1 MNTYATDPT
10 SDARAS
16 TSASTSTAAA
26 TRRDHP
32 VAVVTGAAQGIGAEI
47 AVRLAADGHDIA
59 VVDLDARACAA
70 TVKVVEALGR
80 RAVAVGADVS
90 NEDAVATAVEAIT
103 DALGPPAVL
112 VNNAGILRDA
122 LLGKMSAA
130 DFDLVVSVNLRGAFL
145 MCRAVEAHMRQARWG
160 RIVNLASTAAVGD
173 RGRANY
179 AAAKAGVIGLT
190 KALAIELGPFSIT
203 VNAVAPGFVPTAM
216 TAAVAA
222 RLGMT
227 MEELTVE
234 AVSSIAV
241 RRAGQPAD
249 IANAISFFA
258 DARSSFV
265 SGQVLYVAGGPVD

>member
-1 MNTYATDPT
+1 MNTSGAN
-10 SDARAS
+10 S
-16 TSASTSTAAA
+16 TSAARTSTGAGAD
-26 TRRDHP
+26 TKRGHP
-32 VAVVTGAAQGIGAEI
+32 VAVVTGAARGIGAEI
-47 AVRLAADGHDIA
+47 AARLAADGHDIA
-59 VVDLDARACAA
+59 VVDLDAQAGSA
-70 TVKVVEALGR
+70 TVKAVEALGR

-90 NEDAVATAVEAIT
+90 NEDAVAAAVDAIV
-103 DALGPPAVL
+103 DALGPPVVL

-145 MCRAVEAHMRQARWG
+145 MCRAVESHMRQARWG

-190 KALAIELGPFSIT
+190 KSLAIELGASNIT

-227 MEELTVE
+227 MAELTAE
-234 AVSSIAV
+234 AVASIAV

-249 IANAISFFA
+249 IANAVSFFA